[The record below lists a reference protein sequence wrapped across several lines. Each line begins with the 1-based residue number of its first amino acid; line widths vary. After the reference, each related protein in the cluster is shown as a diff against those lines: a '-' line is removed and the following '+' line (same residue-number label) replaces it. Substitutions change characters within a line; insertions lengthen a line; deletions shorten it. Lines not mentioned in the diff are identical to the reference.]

1 MPGIKPVPFG
11 QSILNL
17 ECQPLKQE
25 HKCNQKKKL
34 FEKRKYWQ
42 KKQLKS

>member
-25 HKCNQKKKL
+25 HKRNQKKV
-34 FEKRKYWQ
+34 FEKRKYWK

>member
-1 MPGIKPVPFG
+1 MPGIKPMPFG

-25 HKCNQKKKL
+25 HKRNQKKNYLKK
-34 FEKRKYWQ
+34 ENIGK